1 MKTCARCKEE
11 YPATIEYFH
20 RRTKSSTGFASY
32 CKKCSSE
39 VAKERK
45 SRKAEIA
52 KEKEKQRKEKEVQVE
67 PPKFYL
73 DKTYTVI
80 TKMSNE
86 DKVKREFSGR
96 CIYHD
101 KRLLTLRNKKGITET
116 FLKMD
121 FVTKDYKY
129 MEGII

>member
-11 YPATIEYFH
+11 YPATVEYFH
-20 RRTKSSTGFASY
+20 KRAKSSTGFASY
-32 CKKCSSE
+32 CKESSSE

-45 SRKAEIA
+45 SRNAEIA
-52 KEKEKQRKEKEVQVE
+52 KEKEKQRKEKEIQTE

-73 DKTYTVI
+73 NKTYTVI
-80 TKMSNE
+80 MKMSNE
-86 DKVKREFSGR
+86 GKIKKEFSGR

-101 KRLLTLRNKKGITET
+101 KRLLTLRSKKGITET

-121 FVTKDYKY
+121 FVTKDYEY